1 MDNGDYPPAQNAPM
15 NGGVSS
21 EAKRCAWCGAL
32 NPPDAVRCGTCD
44 AAFPTLAGE
53 IALQQAAA
61 IRRREL
67 ESRIAEDER
76 RSRRRR
82 FLLG

>member
-1 MDNGDYPPAQNAPM
+1 MDNSGYPPQQNAPA
-15 NGGVSS
+15 NGGVSG
-21 EAKRCAWCGAL
+21 EKRCAWCGAL
-32 NPPDAVRCGTCD
+32 NLPDAARCGACD

-67 ESRIAEDER
+67 ESKIAELER
-76 RSRRRR
+76 RDRRRR
-82 FLLG
+82 FWWG